1 MRLVVIRRKRK
12 ERMREKFK
20 GRINITWC
28 WLYVASLGLYQK
40 LCWACDPGPA
50 ENGWA
55 KDRGRNVWKETRSR
69 PKVREKE
76 KQETVYEVPLWGKWN
91 HKHRLIS
98 TTTTTMSGPG
108 IKPKTLIPV
117 IIAQSHP
124 AYKQSLEQ
132 IPYFILEL
140 RKAYKKSLLPSPIR
154 ALMLRS

>member
-1 MRLVVIRRKRK
+1 MRLVVIRKRK

-20 GRINITWC
+20 GSINIIWC
-28 WLYVASLGLYQK
+28 WLYVASLELCQK
-40 LCWACDPGPA
+40 LCWACDPGPT

-55 KDRGRNVWKETRSR
+55 KDRGRNVWKETRSG
-69 PKVREKE
+69 PKAREKE
-76 KQETVYEVPLWGKWN
+76 KQETVYSVPLWGKWN
-91 HKHRLIS
+91 HKYRLTS
-98 TTTTTMSGPG
+98 TTTATTSGPG
-108 IKPKTLIPV
+108 IKPENLIPV

-154 ALMLRS
+154 ALMLCS